1 MLEQTNL
8 GDVRAFQRKY
18 GIPVVDAPQPLTKEL
33 SDFRVGF
40 MQEELDEYKAAVAD
54 GDLTK
59 QADALVDLVY
69 VALGT
74 ALSQGFP
81 WQVIW
86 NLVHEAN
93 MRKVRV
99 ESPDQG
105 RNQFDVVKPEGWESP
120 NPGITR
126 TLLRAILAGS
136 SRDETRSKATGK
148 HVNSPLIALLEN
160 SGYTPQNPDADP
172 ATMVAAEL
180 ATDQGD
186 GFTQRLE
193 ANRVETDGGVTRI
206 LPR

>member
-8 GDVRAFQRKY
+8 GDVRAFQRKF
-18 GIPVVDAPQPLTKEL
+18 GIPLADAPTPLTKEL
-33 SDFRVGF
+33 SDFRVAF

-86 NLVHEAN
+86 NLVHTAN
-93 MRKVRV
+93 MKKVRV
-99 ESPDQG
+99 DSPDQG

-120 NPGITR
+120 NLGITKV
-126 TLLRAILAGS
+126 LLRAIIHGAED
-136 SRDETRSKATGK
+136 RPKATGR
-148 HVNSPLIALLEN
+148 HINTPLEALFANE
-160 SGYTPQNPDADP
+160 GYTPSNPDSD
-172 ATMVAAEL
+172 ATGSTVAAEL
-180 ATDQGD
+180 APDQGD
-186 GFTQRLE
+186 EFTQRLE
-193 ANRVETDGGVTRI
+193 ASRVEQEGTTRI